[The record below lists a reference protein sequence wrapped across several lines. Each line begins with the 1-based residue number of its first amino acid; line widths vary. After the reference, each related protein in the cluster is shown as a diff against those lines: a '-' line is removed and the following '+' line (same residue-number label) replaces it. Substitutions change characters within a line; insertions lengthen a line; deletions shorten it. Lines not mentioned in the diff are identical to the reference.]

1 MLGWHPLTNHTNN
14 LYSQKKCC
22 QEATH
27 SDILRGLTPSFF
39 MARMRDPLVHG
50 FWCVGYVLNG
60 EDKVATFFQ
69 MESAQEALV
78 RMMKMGVECNGMWEW
93 KPENK

>member
-1 MLGWHPLTNHTNN
+1 M
-14 LYSQKKCC
+14 SR
-22 QEATH
+22 
-27 SDILRGLTPSFF
+27 I
-39 MARMRDPLVHG
+39 RDPLIHG

-78 RMMKMGVECNGMWEW
+78 RMMKMGIECNGMWE
-93 KPENK
+93 KIVTSQEVKTNLQIYLIVVSQIMQLNNFI

>member
-1 MLGWHPLTNHTNN
+1 
-14 LYSQKKCC
+14 
-22 QEATH
+22 
-27 SDILRGLTPSFF
+27 
-39 MARMRDPLVHG
+39 MRDPLVHG

-78 RMMKMGVECNGMWEW
+78 RMMKKGIEL
-93 KPENK
+93 

>member
-1 MLGWHPLTNHTNN
+1 MLIYPERNWKIFTN
-14 LYSQKKCC
+14 KIMI
-22 QEATH
+22 
-27 SDILRGLTPSFF
+27 DILRGLTPSFF

-60 EDKVATFFQ
+60 KDKVATFFQ

-78 RMMKMGVECNGMWEW
+78 RMMKMGVDCKGMWEW

>member
-1 MLGWHPLTNHTNN
+1 MLIYPERNWKIFTN
-14 LYSQKKCC
+14 KIMI
-22 QEATH
+22 
-27 SDILRGLTPSFF
+27 DILRGLH
-39 MARMRDPLVHG
+39 PLFLCLECVYG

-78 RMMKMGVECNGMWEW
+78 RMMKMGVDCKGMWNGNL
-93 KPENK
+93 KNK

>member
-1 MLGWHPLTNHTNN
+1 MM
-14 LYSQKKCC
+14 
-22 QEATH
+22 
-27 SDILRGLTPSFF
+27 ILRGLTPSFF
-39 MARMRDPLVHG
+39 MVKMRDPLVHG

-78 RMMKMGVECNGMWEW
+78 RMMKMGVDCKGMWEW

>member
-1 MLGWHPLTNHTNN
+1 MKRND
-14 LYSQKKCC
+14 Y
-22 QEATH
+22 
-27 SDILRGLTPSFF
+27 DIIRGLTPSFF
-39 MARMRDPLVHG
+39 MSRMRDPLVHG

-78 RMMKMGVECNGMWEW
+78 RMMKMGVECLSLIHISE
-93 KPENK
+93 PTRRS